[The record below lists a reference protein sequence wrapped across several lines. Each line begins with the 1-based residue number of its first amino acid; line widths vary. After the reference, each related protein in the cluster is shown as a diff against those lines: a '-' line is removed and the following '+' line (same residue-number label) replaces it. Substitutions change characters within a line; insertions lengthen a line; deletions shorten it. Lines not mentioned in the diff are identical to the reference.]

1 MNNEGSYICECDTG
15 YIEGMGGST
24 DEYCTEGDC
33 PGSCLDFDEC
43 DARTHKVKLNKSIF
57 QNLSKSYTIASHS
70 ATLCSNFI
78 FSVKNCP
85 IVRILTVVI
94 FAIAKLDI
102 NWKTKSVL
110 I

>member
-43 DARTHKVKLNKSIF
+43 DARTHKVKLIKSIF
-57 QNLSKSYTIASHS
+57 HS
-70 ATLCSNFI
+70 GIVQHF
-78 FSVKNCP
+78 VK
-85 IVRILTVVI
+85 ILFLVSRTVQ
-94 FAIAKLDI
+94 L
-102 NWKTKSVL
+102 
-110 I
+110 